1 MTFENKNVLVVGT
14 GISGIAAVKLLSE
27 KGANIVLLEGNDK
40 LTASEIENK
49 YDADLNI
56 KLIIGEL
63 PEECMETLNL
73 AVLSPGVPIDI
84 PMVNAIREKGIQIIG
99 EVELAYECARGQL
112 LAITGTNGKTT
123 TTALVGEIMKAA
135 KESVFVV
142 GNIGMPYTGYALET
156 TEDSVTVAEI
166 SSFQLETIQDFK
178 PDVSAVLN
186 ISPDHLNRHY
196 TMENYIR
203 TKMDIAKNQG
213 ADECCVLNYEDEE
226 LRRQAEMLSVPVVY
240 FSSRREL
247 EQGVYLKGDTIYY
260 RDGDTQEVCK
270 TSELH
275 LLGTHNYENVMAAV
289 AITRK
294 AGVPM
299 DVIRD
304 AVKKFVAVE
313 HRIEYVTEKN
323 GVKYYNDSKGT
334 NPDAAIKAIEAMVR
348 PTVLIGG
355 GYDKD
360 ATFDAWIDAFEGK
373 VKSLILMGATKEKIA
388 KACENKFDK
397 ITFVESL
404 QEAVET
410 ASQQAQP
417 GDAVLLSPACASWDM
432 FTSYEQRGALF
443 KEYVNA
449 L

>member
-14 GISGIAAVKLLSE
+14 GISGIAAVKLLSK

-49 YDADLNI
+49 YDAALGI

-63 PEECMETLNL
+63 PDDCMETLDL

-84 PMVNAIREKGIQIIG
+84 PMVNAIREKGIPIIG

-142 GNIGMPYTGYALET
+142 GNIGMPYTEYALQT
-156 TEDSVTVAEI
+156 REDSVTVAEI
-166 SSFQLETIQDFK
+166 SSFQLETIRDFK

-226 LRRQAEMLSVPVVY
+226 LRSQAQKLSVPVFY
-240 FSSRREL
+240 FSSKREL
-247 EQGVYLKGDTIYY
+247 EQGVFLKEETIYY
-260 RDGDTQEVCK
+260 RDGDTKEVCK
-270 TSELH
+270 ISELH

-289 AITRK
+289 AIAGK
-294 AGVPM
+294 AGVSM
-299 DVIRD
+299 DVIRE

-334 NPDAAIKAIEAMVR
+334 NPDAAIKAIEAMVC

-360 ATFDAWIDAFEGK
+360 AAFDAWVDAFGSK
-373 VKSLILMGATKEKIA
+373 VKSLILLGATKEKIA
-388 KACENKFDK
+388 EACKGKFEN

-404 QEAVET
+404 QEAVQT

-432 FTSYEQRGALF
+432 FTSYEQRGTLF